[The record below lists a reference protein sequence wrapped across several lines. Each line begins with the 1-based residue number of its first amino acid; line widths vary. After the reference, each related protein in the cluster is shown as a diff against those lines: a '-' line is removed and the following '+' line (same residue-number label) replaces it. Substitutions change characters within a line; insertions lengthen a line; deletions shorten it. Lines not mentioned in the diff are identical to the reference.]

1 MIAAGL
7 SADIAPRVAAAFAAL
22 PARTDEATI
31 ERELRATFP
40 ELRIV
45 VCSDEQIPPRL
56 MPAFTAEGCALYYL
70 DAGEHCVKLTDNR
83 EVACGIVVGL
93 VDDDD

>member
-1 MIAAGL
+1 MIAAGV
-7 SADIAPRVAAAFAAL
+7 AEQVAAAFTAL
-22 PARTDEATI
+22 PSRSDEAAI
-31 ERELRATFP
+31 ERDLRMAFP

-56 MPAFTAEGCALYYL
+56 TPALQSDGCALYYL

>member
-7 SADIAPRVAAAFAAL
+7 DADIARQVAAAFVAL
-22 PARTDEATI
+22 PSRADEAAI
-31 ERELRATFP
+31 ERELRAAFP

-56 MPAFTAEGCALYYL
+56 SPALVADGCALYYL

-93 VDDDD
+93 VDDD